1 MSLKTKKR
9 AENME
14 SRDYLEITFRSIK
27 CFADDGKLDV
37 NELNALVEIALKDG
51 VVDDNEKRV
60 LRNIIQRLTDA
71 ELTPE
76 MKSKVAEL
84 RQQYDI

>member
-1 MSLKTKKR
+1 MTQ
-9 AENME
+9 EN
-14 SRDYLEITFRSIK
+14 RDYLELTYRSIN

-37 NELNALVEIALKDG
+37 QELDSLVAIALKDG

-60 LRNIIQRLTDA
+60 LRNIIERLSED

-76 MKSKVAEL
+76 MVAKIHQL
-84 RQQYDI
+84 RSDLDI